1 MCSSL
6 WVLGSCVDGVVF
18 RFWRWYVLLFLFF
31 VPYSCSWVFIWFV
44 LEQRQDQRQRTQAN
58 QTQQIETTSKN
69 KGQRTN
75 NKNKEQYQTPKKKH
89 KFKEQNKK

>member
-1 MCSSL
+1 MA
-6 WVLGSCVDGVVF
+6 
-18 RFWRWYVLLFLFF
+18 LLN
-31 VPYSCSWVFIWFV
+31 YYCSCSLFHIRARGFSFDF
-44 LEQRQDQRQRTQAN
+44 LEQRQDHRQRTQAN

-89 KFKEQNKK
+89 KFEEQNKK

>member
-1 MCSSL
+1 MVWCFAS
-6 WVLGSCVDGVVF
+6 GVVNYYCSCF
-18 RFWRWYVLLFLFF
+18 LLHIRARCFSSGF
-31 VPYSCSWVFIWFV
+31 

-89 KFKEQNKK
+89 KFEEQNKK